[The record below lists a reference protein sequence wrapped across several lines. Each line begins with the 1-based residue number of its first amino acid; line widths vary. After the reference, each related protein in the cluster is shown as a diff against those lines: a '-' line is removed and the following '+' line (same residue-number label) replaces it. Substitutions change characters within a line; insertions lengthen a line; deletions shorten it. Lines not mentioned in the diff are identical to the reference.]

1 MTSPSACRAGC
12 GGLEK
17 GWKGCPDTL
26 FVLGSAWLFSF
37 QRGRGTGKGK
47 GDGCTC
53 ITDMALHG
61 NLTLK
66 IDNALEYEGFAF
78 FLFSN
83 LQ

>member
-1 MTSPSACRAGC
+1 LALQAYS
-12 GGLEK
+12 L
-17 GWKGCPDTL
+17 L
-26 FVLGSAWLFSF
+26 

-53 ITDMALHG
+53 IRDMALHG

-78 FLFSN
+78 FSFF
-83 LQ
+83 